1 MIFIN
6 EHKQQQL
13 FDPWNDFGPKRRQ
26 MLDGGW
32 PGLFQREILP
42 ELPVSL
48 LFPFFAGEFGR
59 PTKELYTV
67 LGTLLLQ
74 QVKNLT
80 DEETVEQLAFNEQ
93 WHFAFN
99 LSDKSDKSLYI
110 CLRTLSYYREK
121 VVANHLEEA
130 IFEAVTVKLAK
141 VFSVDTDSQRLDSVH
156 IKSNMR
162 RLGRVTI
169 FAKSIQNFLKNLKRK
184 YPERF
189 TLVDEKIV
197 DKYLPKKAVGLFAM
211 VKPDKAKKTLNEVA
225 SDLYYLIERFKG
237 DEKAAALYSYK
248 NLERVLDEQ
257 CKVSKSKGKTEVSAK
272 PAKEVPSDSLQ
283 NPSDPDAAYSG
294 HKGQGYQAQ
303 VMETFTDTDDKEKK
317 KKTLNLITH
326 VAVEKASEH
335 DANALDPAIDSA
347 KEKGLDPKELLVD
360 SHYGSDENIK
370 AARKKGTEIVSPV
383 MGAEKKETGLSR
395 FIFDEKGYVVTCPM
409 GHKPEKK
416 SLGKRYTNSFCR
428 ETCAACEFLNKC
440 PVKLEKKFACLRY
453 TKKAL
458 RCARRR
464 AHEQTEEF
472 KDRYRWRAG
481 VEATM
486 SEFDRRT
493 GVKHLRVR
501 RFEAVCLAVF
511 LKAAGL
517 NILRAVAVQKARK
530 KADPGGNP
538 GIFWLIIAFL
548 VVNRFFS
555 AAQGPR
561 KFFSPPKFACQAKL
575 AGMTGNG
582 SL

>member
-6 EHKQQQL
+6 DHKQQQL

-32 PGLFQREILP
+32 PALFQREILP
-42 ELPVSL
+42 ELPVAL
-48 LFPFFAGEFGR
+48 LFPFLKEEFGR

-93 WHFAFN
+93 WHFAFDI
-99 LSDKSDKSLYI
+99 SDKSDKSLYI
-110 CLRTLSYYREK
+110 CMRTLSYYREK
-121 VVANHLEEA
+121 VAANHLEEA
-130 IFEAVTVKLAK
+130 IFEAVTAKLAK

-169 FAKSIQNFLKNLKRK
+169 FAKTIQNFLKNLKRK
-184 YPERF
+184 YPELF
-189 TLVDEKIV
+189 PLVDEKIV

-225 SDLYYLIERFKG
+225 SDLYYLIERFK
-237 DEKAAALYSYK
+237 DDKKAAALYSYK
-248 NLERVLDEQ
+248 HLERVLDEQ
-257 CKVSKSKGKTEVSAK
+257 CKVTKSKGKTKVSAK
-272 PAKEVPSDSLQ
+272 PAKEVPADSLQ

-303 VMETFTDTDDKEKK
+303 VMETFTDTDDKEEK

-335 DANALDPAIDSA
+335 DSNALIPAIDSA
-347 KEKGLDPKELLVD
+347 KEQGLDPKELLAD
-360 SHYGSDENIK
+360 SHYGSEENVED
-370 AARKKGTEIVSPV
+370 ARKKGVEIVSPV
-383 MGAEKKETGLSR
+383 MGEEKKEAGLSQ
-395 FIFDEKGYVVTCPM
+395 FIFDKKGYVVTCPM
-409 GHKPEKK
+409 GHKPERK
-416 SLGKRYTNSFCR
+416 SMGKRYSNGFCR
-428 ETCAACEFLNKC
+428 ETCAACDLLKKC

-472 KDRYRWRAG
+472 KDSYRWRAG
-481 VEATM
+481 VEAAM

-501 RFEAVCLAVF
+501 GFKAVCLAVF

-517 NILRAVAVQKARK
+517 NIFRAVAVQKARK

-538 GIFWLIIAFL
+538 GLFWIVIAFWAFKEL
-548 VVNRFFS
+548 FS
-555 AAQGPR
+555 MAQGR
-561 KFFSPPKFACQAKL
+561 WKYFSPPKFVGQSKL
-575 AGMTGNG
+575 AAITG
-582 SL
+582 